1 MPFLPTLL
9 QFLGGATA
17 ISMTYKIG
25 SFLWL
30 YIRPSSLPR
39 YHHGKPNSTWALI
52 TGSNDG
58 IGYGYAEALSN
69 HGFNILLHGRN
80 PNKLATVKATLSSK
94 HPHLQFET
102 VVADAFDYNADVD
115 NIVAA
120 ARALPGKLTILINNV
135 GGSPLTP
142 MFGALDEIDR
152 GYMDGIINLNARFP
166 AQLTRALMPLLIA
179 NSPSL
184 VINMTSVLALKG
196 LPYLGVYGPSKAFNY
211 CFSQSLGAEMLAD
224 GHDVEVLGII
234 VGNVTSG
241 RNKDHIVGVTCDS
254 AHMARVALDR
264 VGCGRANVWGWYRHA
279 LQWTLMGL
287 LPESVVDR
295 ETIRVM
301 KDRKQNQVKTQ

>member
-1 MPFLPTLL
+1 MPSLPTLL

-17 ISMTYKIG
+17 ISITYKIS

-30 YIRPSSLPR
+30 YLRPSSLPR
-39 YHHGKPNSTWALI
+39 YHHNKPTSTWALI

-58 IGYGYAEALSN
+58 IGYGYAEALSA

-80 PNKLATVKATLSSK
+80 PEKLATVKATLSEK
-94 HPHLQFET
+94 YPDLHFEI
-102 VVADAFDYNADVD
+102 VVADAFDYDADIE

-142 MFGALDEIDR
+142 MFGALNEIDQSH
-152 GYMDGIINLNARFP
+152 MDSIINLNARFP
-166 AQLTRALMPLLIA
+166 AQLTRALMPLLIS

-196 LPYLGVYGPSKAFNY
+196 LPYLGVYSPSKAYNY
-211 CFSQSLGAEMLAD
+211 CFSQSLKAEMLAD

-241 RNKDHIVGVTCDS
+241 RNRDRIVGVTCDS

-279 LQWTLMGL
+279 LQWTVMSLV
-287 LPESVVDR
+287 PESLIDR
-295 ETIRVM
+295 ETIKVM
-301 KDRKQNQVKTQ
+301 KDRKQNQDKTQ